1 MPTLAKTSHTT
12 DFDLENSTG
21 QDKVQGSPDQD
32 GQRSG
37 FLREWAKWAAN
48 GQDSRERRGSDRGT
62 GIHTHTE
69 RESVCVRGA
78 TEAKQSPKIHFWSQH
93 SCGTSTARPNS
104 LDSLSWHLAVVRPL
118 SLLLAAVEKEEQEGE
133 GERV

>member
-48 GQDSRERRGSDRGT
+48 GQDSESGEGVT
-62 GIHTHTE
+62 GAQAYTRTH
-69 RESVCVRGA
+69 RESVCV
-78 TEAKQSPKIHFWSQH
+78 
-93 SCGTSTARPNS
+93 
-104 LDSLSWHLAVVRPL
+104 
-118 SLLLAAVEKEEQEGE
+118 
-133 GERV
+133 

>member
-1 MPTLAKTSHTT
+1 M
-12 DFDLENSTG
+12 
-21 QDKVQGSPDQD
+21 
-32 GQRSG
+32 
-37 FLREWAKWAAN
+37 
-48 GQDSRERRGSDRGT
+48 
-62 GIHTHTE
+62 
-69 RESVCVRGA
+69 CVRGA